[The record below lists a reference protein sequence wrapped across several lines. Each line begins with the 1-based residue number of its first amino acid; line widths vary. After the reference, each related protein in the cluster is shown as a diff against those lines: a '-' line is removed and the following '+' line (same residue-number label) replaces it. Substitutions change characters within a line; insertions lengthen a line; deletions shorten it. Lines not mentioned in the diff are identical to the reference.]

1 MKKQHNFQKQNGFTL
16 VELLIGMTI
25 FSLFL
30 GATVGVLIFAIRIQR
45 RFLLQQNVLGQLNFD
60 IEYMN
65 RALRMAVKEGED
77 GECISA
83 GTSYENINGDSS
95 ISFINHLQ
103 GDDCQEF
110 FLENNIL
117 KYRKGINAQEET
129 FDLTSPKVEII
140 DLDFSIIGG
149 SGEDDIQPRVTIKI
163 KGNVQRLN
171 LPILLQTTVSQ
182 RNLDI

>member
-1 MKKQHNFQKQNGFTL
+1 MKKQHNFRKQNGFTL
-16 VELLIGMTI
+16 IELLVGMTI
-25 FSLFL
+25 FCLFL

-45 RFLLQQNVLGQLNFD
+45 RFLLQQNVLGQLNFN

-65 RALRMAVKEGED
+65 RALRMAIRDED
-77 GECISA
+77 GGCISESR
-83 GTSYENINGDSS
+83 SYENINGDSS

-117 KYRKGINAQEET
+117 KYRKGINTQEET

-149 SGEDDIQPRVTIKI
+149 SGEDNIQPRVTIKI
-163 KGNVQRLN
+163 KGNVHGLD